1 MLVLY
6 PHRGL
11 VRPVAEDLL
20 VLGDLLPDQWTN
32 RRSVIPSSLPQ
43 VANRAADA
51 VRRASRCLP
60 RPLHRQLHDVVEWLD
75 RLRPAPPIEDWS
87 GPLRGVG
94 SRTVASQSVLAGV
107 ITAADPDA
115 VQPEQS
121 RISGASYDAEMPAL
135 RCLVVTGELDVG
147 GMDEM
152 VAFLAR
158 RLPSKGLQTAVLH
171 ATSNPSPTGEPAGR
185 LGRMLRSSGIEVHE
199 ADESR
204 APDWIQRWRP
214 DVITAHGAPDW
225 VFAIAQQFGVPYVDN
240 LHGIHTH
247 FSADWR
253 AVAARDAK
261 VSAIVSVSELVR
273 QQYLAGNRDYPPDRI
288 VTISNGVDDERR
300 VSGDRAAVRNRL
312 GLTVEYVF
320 VCLARY
326 TLQKNSYGLLTA
338 FGDLA
343 RQHPEAHL
351 VIAGRPDESRYC
363 RRLLRLRDEL
373 PCRDRI
379 HLRDHAAAPAELL
392 AAADGFVL
400 NSFFEG
406 WSLASM
412 EALFAGLPVVLSE
425 VGGAREQIGDKPE
438 RGHLVTNPL
447 GDPFSVMDWE
457 SMGAARY
464 RPQVNRD
471 ELVSAM
477 HDLVANRERYLG
489 NRGRLAAESAARF
502 SADSCLAQHAAVL
515 TAVATGTD
523 LPGSADAQVAS
534 VTLYMFVASA
544 LNAAAC
550 GTTRSPARILPRIDD
565 PPRDPPYRPS
575 QGRGSVCAVANSWFT
590 ESRHVAGRA
599 SRRIG

>member
-1 MLVLY
+1 M
-6 PHRGL
+6 
-11 VRPVAEDLL
+11 
-20 VLGDLLPDQWTN
+20 
-32 RRSVIPSSLPQ
+32 
-43 VANRAADA
+43 
-51 VRRASRCLP
+51 
-60 RPLHRQLHDVVEWLD
+60 
-75 RLRPAPPIEDWS
+75 
-87 GPLRGVG
+87 
-94 SRTVASQSVLAGV
+94 
-107 ITAADPDA
+107 
-115 VQPEQS
+115 
-121 RISGASYDAEMPAL
+121 
-135 RCLVVTGELDVG
+135 VTGELDVG

-171 ATSNPSPTGEPAGR
+171 ATSAPSPTGEPTGR
-185 LGRMLRSSGIEVHE
+185 LGRMLRSSGIEVYE

-214 DVITAHGAPDW
+214 DVITAHGAANW
-225 VFAIAQQFGVPYVDN
+225 VFAIAQQVGIPYVDN

-288 VTISNGVDDERR
+288 VTIPNGIDDERR
-300 VSGDRAAVRNRL
+300 VSGDRTAVRTRL
-312 GLTVEYVF
+312 GLTDEYVF
-320 VCLARY
+320 ASLARY

-343 RQHPEAHL
+343 RQHPKAHL

-400 NSFFEG
+400 DSFFEG

-438 RGHLVTNPL
+438 RGYLVTNPL
-447 GDPFSVMDWE
+447 GDPSSVMDWE
-457 SMGAARY
+457 SMGVARY

-477 HDLVANRERYLG
+477 HDLVADRERYLG
-489 NRGRLAAESAARF
+489 NRERLAAESAERF
-502 SADSCLAQHAAVL
+502 SADSCLTQHAAVL

-523 LPGSADAQVAS
+523 LPGSPDVQVAF
-534 VTLYMFVASA
+534 VTLLLA
-544 LNAAAC
+544 
-550 GTTRSPARILPRIDD
+550 I
-565 PPRDPPYRPS
+565 
-575 QGRGSVCAVANSWFT
+575 
-590 ESRHVAGRA
+590 
-599 SRRIG
+599 